1 MIIWNMIW
9 QAHFWTLLLLYEIW
23 MAVMMLMDTSI
34 LFRLNGRVHSN
45 WQNIQITQICP
56 LPFQKQKSKSVEV
69 EDAIFKK
76 VVNCPW
82 VLPPALPPRVNLL
95 LSPWSRSCL
104 PTCSPTASA
113 RRYDICPSVLV
124 LTTLVWCH
132 SLFFIISSLRLVRWW
147 MFPPRPAFCE
157 WFLIG
162 FKDLDLKVFGELF
175 GIFFSTIGVLEML
188 EERRFWPQL
197 LTFTV
202 ELSAVDTL
210 RRQGEKRRSGA

>member
-1 MIIWNMIW
+1 
-9 QAHFWTLLLLYEIW
+9 
-23 MAVMMLMDTSI
+23 
-34 LFRLNGRVHSN
+34 
-45 WQNIQITQICP
+45 
-56 LPFQKQKSKSVEV
+56 
-69 EDAIFKK
+69 
-76 VVNCPW
+76 
-82 VLPPALPPRVNLL
+82 
-95 LSPWSRSCL
+95 
-104 PTCSPTASA
+104 
-113 RRYDICPSVLV
+113 
-124 LTTLVWCH
+124 
-132 SLFFIISSLRLVRWW
+132 